1 MKICI
6 DMGHT
11 PKSTGASKYLNELT
25 EDRKIGYELISIL
38 KERGH
43 EVINTTPPD
52 TMGYPEEINYR
63 CNKANASG
71 APLFVSIH
79 LNAGGGTGT
88 EVLYYRGDNTGYNYA
103 KKVSAAVAAALELRD
118 RGPKARTTE
127 VGVIRDTVMT
137 AILVE
142 VCFVDSQADAAAYSA
157 IGPKAVAEVIANALV
172 GGAATKPASKPVE
185 SKPAEKTEKTVSQL
199 ADEVIAGKWG
209 NGADRKKKLEA
220 AGYNYDKVQ
229 EAVNQKLGVSTV
241 KTTKS
246 VDQLAKEVI
255 DGKWGNG
262 EERKSKLKA
271 AGYSYTAVQ
280 KRVNEILIG

>member
-11 PKSTGASKYLNELT
+11 PKSTGASKYLDELT

-79 LNAGGGTGT
+79 LNAGGGTGP
-88 EVLYYRGDNTGYNYA
+88 EVLYYSGDNTGYNYA
-103 KKVSAAVAAALELRD
+103 KKVSAAVASVLGLKD
-118 RGPKARTTE
+118 RGPKGRTNE
-127 VGVIRDTVMT
+127 IGVIRDTVMT

-142 VCFVDSQADAAAYSA
+142 VCFVDNSTDANAYKKV
-157 IGPKAVAEVIANALV
+157 GPKAVAEAIADAIV
-172 GGAATKPASKPVE
+172 GKPATKPAETKPTETKTEEKKEEIDVKPVDVWSYKNE
-185 SKPAEKTEKTVSQL
+185 NLEKDDVYQILRDCRDMLVE
-199 ADEVIAGKWG
+199 I
-209 NGADRKKKLEA
+209 KKAL
-220 AGYNYDKVQ
+220 D
-229 EAVNQKLGVSTV
+229 AVKGV
-241 KTTKS
+241 K
-246 VDQLAKEVI
+246 
-255 DGKWGNG
+255 
-262 EERKSKLKA
+262 
-271 AGYSYTAVQ
+271 
-280 KRVNEILIG
+280 